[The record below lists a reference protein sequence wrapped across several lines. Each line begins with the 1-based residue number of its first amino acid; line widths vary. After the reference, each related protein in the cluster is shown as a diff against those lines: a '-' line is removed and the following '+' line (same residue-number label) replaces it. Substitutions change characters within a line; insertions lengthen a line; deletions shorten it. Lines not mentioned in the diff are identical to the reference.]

1 MYFIHQ
7 LQLLCDVPLVEF
19 VPHDDLDS
27 IYFLGIISATTFRV
41 GSLRDLAG
49 GFPLNCGCMM
59 ILLLYL
65 VDFGL
70 CTGTDLL
77 MYYVF
82 FEVFFADD
90 LLVQRSHPLLKGFAE
105 LTLLGRTRDI
115 GYLGFLLV
123 YCKSVFNIAEIKQKA
138 IFDARLLRFL
148 HLKPA
153 ELYI

>member
-19 VPHDDLDS
+19 VPHDYLDG
-27 IYFLGIISATTFRV
+27 IYFIGIIFATTFRN

-49 GFPLNCGCMM
+49 RPPLDGSCMM

-65 VDFGL
+65 VDLGL

-77 MYYVF
+77 MYHVF

-90 LLVQRSHPLLKGFAE
+90 LLV
-105 LTLLGRTRDI
+105 
-115 GYLGFLLV
+115 
-123 YCKSVFNIAEIKQKA
+123 
-138 IFDARLLRFL
+138 
-148 HLKPA
+148 
-153 ELYI
+153 

>member
-19 VPHDDLDS
+19 VPHDDLYG
-27 IYFLGIISATTFRV
+27 IYFLGIIFATTFRY

-49 GFPLNCGCMM
+49 RPPLDCGCMM

-65 VDFGL
+65 VYLGL

-82 FEVFFADD
+82 FEVFLADD
-90 LLVQRSHPLLKGFAE
+90 LLVQRCHPLLEDLGDF
-105 LTLLGRTRDI
+105 TLQQCICDNWYWRSWQFYR
-115 GYLGFLLV
+115 
-123 YCKSVFNIAEIKQKA
+123 KSVP
-138 IFDARLLRFL
+138 DVS
-148 HLKPA
+148 
-153 ELYI
+153 

>member
-41 GSLRDLAG
+41 GFLRNLG
-49 GFPLNCGCMM
+49 GGPPLNCGCMM
-59 ILLLYL
+59 VLLLYL

-77 MYYVF
+77 MYHVF

-90 LLVQRSHPLLKGFAE
+90 LLVQRSHPLLKDLGDF
-105 LTLLGRTRDI
+105 TLQCSWDLGYWRFWYI
-115 GYLGFLLV
+115 
-123 YCKSVFNIAEIKQKA
+123 YCKGVPDVA
-138 IFDARLLRFL
+138 
-148 HLKPA
+148 
-153 ELYI
+153 